1 MIKPEDVSEDFRKFS
16 RQLEFDL
23 NLNTYKDQLID
34 WHKLNNT
41 IVLPNQFFYIN
52 DFVTASNIY
61 IHPNAELITGYSPE
75 EFKDFGKI
83 YELTHPDDME
93 FVYEFSKR
101 SITFCKHYKQELLA
115 NPFQSLFIIDFRIKH
130 KNGHYIKLNR
140 QTACL
145 KTDREGNIVYALV
158 YFNDVT
164 HTKKGDGYNISWIG
178 DTKYLFHFDDL
189 LKKYSKNNHITSREK
204 AVLQMLAEG
213 YSATKIAEKLSISVH
228 TVISH
233 RKHLQAKTK
242 TKNTAELVKFA
253 LENSL
258 I

>member
-1 MIKPEDVSEDFRKFS
+1 MIRPEDVSEDFRKFT

-23 NLNTYKDQLID
+23 NLSSYKDQLID
-34 WHKLNNT
+34 WQKLDNT

-61 IHPNAELITGYSPE
+61 IHPNAELITGYSPK
-75 EFKDFGKI
+75 EFEDFGRI
-83 YELTHPDDME
+83 YELTHPNDME

-115 NPFQSLFIIDFRIKH
+115 NPFQSLFTIDFRLKH
-130 KNGHYIKLNR
+130 RNGHYIKLNR
-140 QTACL
+140 QTTCL
-145 KTDREGNIVYALV
+145 KTDREGNMVFALV

-164 HTKKGDGYNISWIG
+164 STKKGDGYNISWIG

-189 LKKYSKNNHITSREK
+189 LKKYSRNTHITCREK
-204 AVLQMLAEG
+204 AILNLLTEG
-213 YSATKIAEKLSISVH
+213 YSATKIAEKLNLSVH

-233 RKHLQAKTK
+233 RKNLLEKTS
-242 TKNTAELVKFA
+242 TKNTAELVRFA
-253 LENSL
+253 IEKSL